1 MLTGVC
7 DEGGERRRAFDDD
20 DNEMGPLVCTTLAV
34 YDDGAQRRSRF
45 GGVGRRRFQRVDRC
59 TTTVMTMNGG
69 QCTMIGA
76 ITHRLAVRRRGRP
89 PEALHGR
96 ILGPGPVCDTH

>member
-1 MLTGVC
+1 MYDVVCGGRACASTGVC

-20 DNEMGPLVCTTLAV
+20 NNEMGPLVCTTLAV

-76 ITHRLAVRRRGRP
+76 FDDGDDDGGWI
-89 PEALHGR
+89 
-96 ILGPGPVCDTH
+96 ILSVSSQ